1 MLFSKVYSFLK
12 KYFNRYNSKYKKSK
26 SFTNKGSILI
36 IDVGT
41 YVSDS
46 GVSDYSTSFK
56 IKKGQVNKVC
66 ISKMKKNEDTYM
78 FNTFKLIPVTKS
90 VFIEVKKH
98 YLSGNPNY
106 FEIYN
111 IQLLK
116 NIKKQKVIKI

>member
-1 MLFSKVYSFLK
+1 MLFSKVYSFFK
-12 KYFNRYNSKYKKSK
+12 KYFNKYNPKYNKSK

-36 IDVGT
+36 INVGT

-56 IKKGQVNKVC
+56 IKKGQVNKIC

-78 FNTFKLIPVTKS
+78 FNTFKLIPVTKL
-90 VFIEVKKH
+90 VVIEVKKH
-98 YLSGNPNY
+98 YLSGNLNY